1 MNEGKTKVI
10 AYYLPQFHPIPEND
24 NWWGKG
30 FTEWTNV
37 GKAQKLFK
45 GHYQPRVPA
54 DLGYYDLRNSD
65 ILIKQAEMARDAGID
80 GFCFW
85 HYWFGNGKKLLDK
98 PVNMILN
105 ENIPNFPFC
114 LAWANETWTG
124 IWNNDH
130 KRILQEQS
138 YPGVNDI
145 KDHFYNNLAAFKDC
159 RYLKLDNRL
168 IFVIYKP
175 LKLPN
180 SNEFIKI
187 WNELASENGLGG
199 VYFIGVSSNPTTES
213 EQILNLGFDA
223 VNSMRMLEA
232 QISISKINRF
242 YTGISRKFFSGNLGL
257 TKFQYSDIIKNWVNE
272 SDFLENIIPS
282 ILPNWDNSP
291 RSGKK
296 ATIIHNSNPKLFEE
310 HVIEM
315 KNVVKHKKNKVLFLK
330 SWNEWAEGN
339 YVEPDLVF
347 GTQYLEVLKKVL
359 L

>member
-1 MNEGKTKVI
+1 MYEDKTKVI

-24 NWWGKG
+24 TWWGKG

-37 GKAQKLFK
+37 GKASKLFK

-54 DLGYYDLRNSD
+54 DLGYYDLRNPD
-65 ILIKQAEMARDAGID
+65 ILEQQAEMAREAGID

-85 HYWFGNGKKLLDK
+85 HYWFGNGKKLLDG
-98 PVNMILN
+98 PINMILEKN
-105 ENIPNFPFC
+105 TPNFPFC

-130 KRILQEQS
+130 KRILQEQT
-138 YPGVNDI
+138 YPGEHDI
-145 KDHFYNNLAAFKDC
+145 KDHFYNNLTAFKDP

-180 SNEFIKI
+180 TTEFIKI
-187 WNELASENGLGG
+187 WNALASENGFEGF
-199 VYFIGVSSNPTTES
+199 YFIGVSSNPTIES
-213 EQILNLGFDA
+213 DQILNSGFDA

-232 QISISKINRF
+232 QISISKIKRF
-242 YTGISRKFFSGNLGL
+242 YTGISRKIFAGNLGL
-257 TKFQYSDIIKNWVNE
+257 TKFKYVDIIKNWVNE
-272 SDFLENIIPS
+272 NDFSENIIPS

-296 ATIIHNSNPKLFEE
+296 ATIIHNSTPKLFEE

-315 KNVVKHKKNKVLFLK
+315 INVVKHKKNKVLFLK

-347 GTQYLEVLKKVL
+347 GTQYLDALKKVL